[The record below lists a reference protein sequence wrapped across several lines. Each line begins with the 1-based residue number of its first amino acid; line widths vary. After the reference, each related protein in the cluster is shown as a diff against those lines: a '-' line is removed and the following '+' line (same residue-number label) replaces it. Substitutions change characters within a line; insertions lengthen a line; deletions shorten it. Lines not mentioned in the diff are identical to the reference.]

1 MISGELVPE
10 PDFSI
15 PLEHCL
21 VEYQGN
27 RGQLAQTLLENIS
40 FSDTDKN
47 IPEILLGI
55 TEQESILT
63 KRLETLQKVEDI
75 SDLSDS
81 PKLETLTNQKTLL
94 RSLSLHAQMLTRA
107 AFFAEKSE
115 NPTVGQIQEITAH
128 LRGVNEVFYL
138 FQVPQNEILSFLI

>member
-10 PDFSI
+10 TNFSI
-15 PLEHCL
+15 PLEDCL
-21 VEYQGN
+21 IEYQEN
-27 RGQLAQTLLENIS
+27 RSQLAKKLLENIS
-40 FSDTDKN
+40 FTETDKN

-63 KRLETLQKVEDI
+63 KRLETLRKVEDI

-81 PKLETLTNQKTLL
+81 PKLETLTNEKTLL

-107 AFFAEKSE
+107 AFLAEKSE
-115 NPTVGQIQEITAH
+115 NPTVEQIQEITAH
-128 LRGVNEVFYL
+128 LRGVNEVFFL
-138 FQVPQNEILSFLI
+138 FQVT

>member
-10 PDFSI
+10 TNFSI
-15 PLEHCL
+15 PLEDCL
-21 VEYQGN
+21 IEYQEN
-27 RGQLAQTLLENIS
+27 RSQLAKTLLENIS
-40 FSDTDKN
+40 FTDTDKN

-63 KRLETLQKVEDI
+63 KRLETLRKVEDI

-81 PKLETLTNQKTLL
+81 PKLETLTNEKTLL

-107 AFFAEKSE
+107 ALFAEKSD
-115 NPTVGQIQEITAH
+115 NPTVEQIQEITAH
-128 LRGVNEVFYL
+128 LRGVNEVFFL
-138 FQVPQNEILSFLI
+138 FQVTEK